1 MLNEE
6 VFTLEEVS
14 KHLRVP
20 LDAVQQEVNCGRLR
34 VMSVAGHLRVRDFD
48 LAAYKDDAYAQ
59 AAPAA
64 KADQPPVAARKAGA
78 LLMNLAPAPDFRHV
92 WPDGK
97 DETFVSV
104 LEGIASLGDKEH
116 HVKVGF
122 TVRRSSG
129 RMRSRSLVLVDR
141 YPSVEFVAATDVV
154 GPDDQMV
161 SIIRDRNGKQVPI
174 GATIPAEYLEM
185 TVEPYRAVVIG
196 PGATNGSAIICN
208 ANDIESMVKHALI
221 RYRFRKE
228 RA

>member
-1 MLNEE
+1 
-6 VFTLEEVS
+6 
-14 KHLRVP
+14 
-20 LDAVQQEVNCGRLR
+20 
-34 VMSVAGHLRVRDFD
+34 
-48 LAAYKDDAYAQ
+48 
-59 AAPAA
+59 
-64 KADQPPVAARKAGA
+64 
-78 LLMNLAPAPDFRHV
+78 
-92 WPDGK
+92 
-97 DETFVSV
+97 
-104 LEGIASLGDKEH
+104 
-116 HVKVGF
+116 
-122 TVRRSSG
+122 
-129 RMRSRSLVLVDR
+129 VDR